1 MVYCLCNR
9 TLNKERRN
17 SLTKE
22 INKEEL
28 LVQQEYIEKVK
39 AINAKREQM
48 PLAHVHSF
56 GCQQNV
62 SDGEKIKGMLAQ
74 MGYGFTPETAFA
86 DLILFN
92 TCAVRENAEDRVFGN
107 IGALKKLKE
116 KNRNLIIAVGGCMVQ
131 QEHIAQ
137 RMRKSFPQVDIIFGT
152 HVMHTLPQ
160 MIYEK
165 LSENRRT
172 LSIPESDG
180 VIAEGLPVIRESKVK
195 ASVPIMYGCNN
206 FCTYCIVPF
215 VRGRE
220 RSRRPEEVIA
230 EVRGLINDG
239 YKEILLLGQN
249 VNSYGKEYGFGFAK
263 LLAELDKIP
272 GKYKLSFMTSH
283 PKDCT
288 HELIDT
294 IAGSEHIS
302 YHLHLPVQCG
312 SDRILKEMN
321 RHYDTAHY
329 LELIE
334 YAKKRIPKV
343 ALTTDIIV
351 GFPGETYEDFL
362 GTVELMKKV
371 RYDSA
376 YTFIYSK
383 REGTKAAAM
392 PDPISDEDKGKWFR
406 ELLDVQNAIGEK
418 AYERF
423 VGDEV
428 EVLCEGIG
436 RTADGLMTGHS
447 RHGVIVDFN
456 GTKDMVGKYVTVKIK
471 KALPWAVTGELI
483 SVND

>member
-1 MVYCLCNR
+1 
-9 TLNKERRN
+9 
-17 SLTKE
+17 
-22 INKEEL
+22 
-28 LVQQEYIEKVK
+28 
-39 AINAKREQM
+39 
-48 PLAHVHSF
+48 
-56 GCQQNV
+56 
-62 SDGEKIKGMLAQ
+62 
-74 MGYGFTPETAFA
+74 
-86 DLILFN
+86 
-92 TCAVRENAEDRVFGN
+92 
-107 IGALKKLKE
+107 
-116 KNRNLIIAVGGCMVQ
+116 MVQ

-152 HVMHTLPQ
+152 HVMHSLPQ

-230 EVRGLINDG
+230 EVKGLINDG

-249 VNSYGKEYGFGFAK
+249 VNSYGKEYDFGFAK
-263 LLAELDKIP
+263 LLSELDKIP

-294 IAGSEHIS
+294 IADSRHIS

-406 ELLDVQNAIGEK
+406 QLLDVQNSIGEK

-423 VGDEV
+423 IGDEV

-456 GTKDMVGKYVTVKIK
+456 GTRNMIGKYVTVRIQ
-471 KALPWAVTGELI
+471 KALPWAVTGELV